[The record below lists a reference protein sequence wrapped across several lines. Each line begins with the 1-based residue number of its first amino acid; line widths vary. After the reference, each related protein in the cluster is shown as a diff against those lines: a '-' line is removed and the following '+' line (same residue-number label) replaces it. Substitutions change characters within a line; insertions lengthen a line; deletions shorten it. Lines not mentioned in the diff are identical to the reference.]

1 MKDSNKDTPV
11 VITRIHL
18 LIGIILLIAVI
29 AISLI
34 LWQVNA
40 HKTITDIATN
50 YHASSSQEINTIK
63 SAALELKGIIGQ
75 APTPGAGT
83 KNMASLLPGNRKIVQ
98 LLHIINQH
106 ATRIVTLQKR
116 YKHPDFENLVGQL
129 QLQLNPY
136 INLISTEKK
145 TSQSTLIDIGAILLT
160 LDQLDRLH
168 AITNRDMHDNESTQQ
183 RTRIMS
189 ILVILFFMLVAG
201 GIITTRILGSI
212 QAILKHQRNTEARLT
227 REKELTHTTLLS
239 IGDAVITTD
248 SNGMV
253 TTMNPVAEQ
262 LTGWTN
268 TEAQGRPVKSVF
280 PIIDVTTRQPLDNP
294 IDKVLTTGETVRL
307 SNHTTLI
314 ARDGTEYQIS
324 DSAAPIRNNESIFGM
339 VLVFNDVTEQYH
351 LRETVRQNQ
360 QRLQDLFNDMQVMVG
375 ILQTDGT
382 LTFTNNTPLK
392 VTGLKE
398 EDILGSIFWDIPAF
412 SYDQQVQSI
421 VRESCLNAARGAIS
435 YDDIALK
442 TPDGLFWIEF
452 STHPVLDN
460 KGNIVQIVAEG
471 HDINQRKQQEE
482 LLRRTEKMDVLGKLT
497 GSVAHDF
504 NNMLGIVLGYAN
516 LLQIKLKEQ
525 PQQLKYAN
533 QILHAAERGSQLTQK
548 LLAFTRQQT
557 TDATVV
563 DINKL
568 INDEQ
573 HILEKTLTPRIKLV
587 FDLKDTLW
595 PVRLDSN
602 ELADIVLNM
611 AINAMH
617 AIDGQ
622 GQLTIKTSNERISKS
637 RDKDLV
643 QIANGDYVLLS
654 LTDTGCGMDEATQQ
668 KIFDPFFTTKGEIG
682 TGLGLSQVYGFVER
696 SGGTIQVHSAPGQ
709 GTRFDL
715 YFPRYLADVM
725 SDQDIVSG
733 DGTTSSG
740 NETILIVDDEP
751 ALLELTSEILSE
763 HGYNIHCAAN
773 AKQALDILEHET
785 IDLMVSDVIMPDM
798 DGYQLVTRVQE
809 KYPAVKIQLASGF
822 SDNRNL
828 QSLDESLHRNMLH
841 KPYGSNQLLQ
851 KLRELLDA

>member
-11 VITRIHL
+11 VIRRIHL
-18 LIGIILLIAVI
+18 LVGIILLIAVI
-29 AISLI
+29 TISLI
-34 LWQVNA
+34 LWQINA
-40 HKTITDIATN
+40 HKTVTDVATN
-50 YHASSSQEINTIK
+50 YHASSSQEISTTK
-63 SAALELKGIIGQ
+63 SAVLELKGIIEQ
-75 APTPGAGT
+75 VPTPGT
-83 KNMASLLPGNRKIVQ
+83 DKTDIVSLLPGNRKIVQ
-98 LLHIINQH
+98 LLHIIDQH
-106 ATRIVTLQKR
+106 ATRIVTLQKK
-116 YKHPDFENLVGQL
+116 YKHPDFENLIDQL

-136 INLISTEKK
+136 INLIRTEKK
-145 TSQSTLIDIGAILLT
+145 ASQSALIDTGAILLT

-168 AITNRDMHDNESTQQ
+168 AITNRDMHENESAQQ
-183 RTRIMS
+183 RARI
-189 ILVILFFMLVAG
+189 IAIFVILFFMLAAG
-201 GIITTRILGSI
+201 GITTTRILGSI
-212 QAILKHQRNTEARLT
+212 HAILKHQRNTEARLT
-227 REKELTHTTLLS
+227 HEKELTHTTLLS

-253 TTMNPVAEQ
+253 NTMNPVAEQ

-280 PIIDVTTRQPLDNP
+280 PIIDVTTRQPIDNP
-294 IDKVLTTGETVRL
+294 VDKVITSGETVHL

-324 DSAAPIRNNESIFGM
+324 DSAAPIRNNDSIYGM
-339 VLVFNDVTEQYH
+339 VLVFNDVTEQYQ
-351 LRETVRQNQ
+351 LRESVRQNQ
-360 QRLQDLFNDMQVMVG
+360 QRLQNLFNDMQVMVG
-375 ILQTDGT
+375 ILETDGT

-435 YDDIALK
+435 YDDIALN

-452 STHPVLDN
+452 STHPVIDD

-482 LLRRTEKMDVLGKLT
+482 LLRRTEKMDALGKLT

-504 NNMLGIVLGYAN
+504 NNMLGIVLGYAS

-525 PQQLKYAN
+525 PQLLKHAN
-533 QILHAAERGSQLTQK
+533 QILHAAERGSQLTHK
-548 LLAFTRQQT
+548 LLSFTRQQT

-563 DINKL
+563 DINSL
-568 INDEQ
+568 IKDEQ

-587 FDLKDTLW
+587 FDLADPLW
-595 PVRLDSN
+595 PVQLDSN
-602 ELADIVLNM
+602 ELAGIVLNM

-617 AIDGQ
+617 AIDGH

-637 RDKDLV
+637 RDKDIL

-654 LTDTGCGMDEATQQ
+654 LADTGCGMDKATQQ
-668 KIFDPFFTTKGEIG
+668 KIFDPFFTTKGEMG
-682 TGLGLSQVYGFVER
+682 TGLGLSQVYGFVDH

-715 YFPRYLADVM
+715 YFPRYLEDVNA
-725 SDQDIVSG
+725 DQDSVS
-733 DGTTSSG
+733 DSATTSSG

-751 ALLELTSEILSE
+751 ALLELTSEILGE
-763 HGYNIHCAAN
+763 QGYNIHCAAN
-773 AKQALDILEHET
+773 AKQALQILERES

-798 DGYQLVTRVQE
+798 DGYQLVARVRE

-822 SDNRNL
+822 SDNRHL
-828 QSLDESLHRNMLH
+828 QSLDESLQQNMLH
-841 KPYGSNQLLQ
+841 KPYRSNQLLQ
-851 KLRELLDA
+851 KIRELLDA

>member
-1 MKDSNKDTPV
+1 MKGSNKDTPV

-29 AISLI
+29 TISLI

-63 SAALELKGIIGQ
+63 SAALELKGIIEQ
-75 APTPGAGT
+75 APTPGTGKT
-83 KNMASLLPGNRKIVQ
+83 DIVSLLPDNRKLVQ

-106 ATRIVTLQKR
+106 ATRIVTLQKK

-129 QLQLNPY
+129 QLQLDPY
-136 INLISTEKK
+136 INLISTEKMA
-145 TSQSTLIDIGAILLT
+145 SQSALIDFGSILLT

-168 AITNRDMHDNESTQQ
+168 AITNRDMHDNESVQQ
-183 RTRIMS
+183 RARIMA
-189 ILVILFFMLVAG
+189 IFVILFVILIAG
-201 GIITTRILGSI
+201 GITTTRILGSI
-212 QAILKHQRNTEARLT
+212 QAILNHQRNTEARLT

-268 TEAQGRPVKSVF
+268 TEAQGRPVKSIF
-280 PIIDVTTRQPLDNP
+280 PIIDVTTRQPIDNP
-294 IDKVLTTGETVRL
+294 VDKVITSGETVHL

-324 DSAAPIRNNESIFGM
+324 DSAAPIRNIDSIFGM
-339 VLVFNDVTEQYH
+339 VLVFNDVTEQYQ
-351 LRETVRQNQ
+351 LRESVRQNQ
-360 QRLQDLFNDMQVMVG
+360 QRLQNLFNDMQVMVG
-375 ILQTDGT
+375 ILETDGT

-421 VRESCLNAARGAIS
+421 VREGCLNAARGAIS
-435 YDDIALK
+435 YDDIALN

-452 STHPVLDN
+452 STHPVIDD

-471 HDINQRKQQEE
+471 HDINQRKNQEE
-482 LLRRTEKMDVLGKLT
+482 LLRRTEKMDALGKLT

-504 NNMLGIVLGYAN
+504 NNMLGIVLGYAS

-525 PQQLKYAN
+525 PQLLKHAN

-557 TDATVV
+557 SDATVI
-563 DINKL
+563 DINSL
-568 INDEQ
+568 IKDEQ

-587 FDLKDTLW
+587 IDLKDPLW
-595 PVRLDSN
+595 PVQLDSN
-602 ELADIVLNM
+602 ELAGIVLNM

-622 GQLTIKTSNERISKS
+622 GQLTIRTSNERISKS
-637 RDKDLV
+637 RDKDIL

-654 LTDTGCGMDEATQQ
+654 LTDTGCGMDKATQQ
-668 KIFDPFFTTKGEIG
+668 KIFDPFFTTKGEMG
-682 TGLGLSQVYGFVER
+682 TGLGLSQVYGFVDR

-715 YFPRYLADVM
+715 YFPRYLEDVIANQDSV
-725 SDQDIVSG
+725 SDG
-733 DGTTSSG
+733 ATTSSG
-740 NETILIVDDEP
+740 NESILIVDDEP

-763 HGYNIHCAAN
+763 QGYKIHCAAN
-773 AKQALDILEHET
+773 AKQALHILERET

-798 DGYQLVTRVQE
+798 DGYQLVARVRK

-822 SDNRNL
+822 SDNRHL
-828 QSLDESLHRNMLH
+828 QSLDESLQQNMLH
-841 KPYGSNQLLQ
+841 KPYRSNQLLQ
-851 KLRELLDA
+851 KIRELLDA